1 MQLTRPKPL
10 QQGDT
15 VGLISNSSPMAGLV
29 PHRLHAA
36 RTALENMGF
45 HVRTA
50 PNAEV
55 VTDYTAGTPQQR
67 ADDVHAL
74 FEDPAVTAII
84 SCIGGNHTNH
94 LLPLLDYELI
104 ANNPKV
110 VTGYSDTTVLHLAL
124 VSQAGLQTFY
134 GPAAITQFAEYPE
147 PLPYTLEHFKR
158 AVMQADPIGTIEPS
172 DEWTDEILDWFQQE
186 DQTRPRTMHENEGYQ
201 WLREGSAEGPLMG
214 GCIGSL
220 MHLLG
225 TPYWPD
231 MSGALL
237 FLDTPE
243 SEADFRAGEDVAT
256 IDAQLTDLYLSGVL
270 KQISGLIVGRPF
282 GYTQEQTQDLK
293 ALLLERT
300 QEFAFPIL
308 FNVNIGHADPIATI
322 PYGATARMDS
332 STNTFAVTTT

>member
-1 MQLTRPKPL
+1 MQLKRPKPL

-15 VGLISNSSPMAGLV
+15 VGLLSTSAPMAGLV
-29 PHRLHAA
+29 PHRLQAAHAA
-36 RTALENMGF
+36 LEEMGF
-45 HVRTA
+45 HVRIA

-55 VTDYTAGTPQQR
+55 ITDYTAGTPQQR

-94 LLPLLDYELI
+94 VLPLLDYELI
-104 ANNPKV
+104 ARNPKV
-110 VTGYSDTTVLHLAL
+110 VTGYSDMTVLHLAL
-124 VSQAGLQTFY
+124 ASHAGLQTFY

-147 PLPYTLEHFKR
+147 PLSYTLEYFKR
-158 AVMQADPIGTIEPS
+158 AVMQDDPIGAIEPS
-172 DEWTDEILDWFQQE
+172 EEWTDEILDWFKQE
-186 DQTRPRTMHENEGYQ
+186 DQTRPRTTHENEGYQ

-214 GCIGSL
+214 GCISSL
-220 MHLLG
+220 MHLRG

-243 SEADFRAGEDVAT
+243 SEADFRTGEDVAT

-270 KQISGLIVGRPF
+270 HQISGLIVGRPF
-282 GYTQEQTQDLK
+282 GYTQQQREEFKT
-293 ALLLERT
+293 LLRDRT
-300 QEFAFPIL
+300 REFAFPIL

-322 PYGATARMDS
+322 PYGAAAHIDS
-332 STNTFAVTTT
+332 NTNTFRITTT